1 MAEEP
6 VGKITHYFAKI
17 GVGVI
22 KLSAPLAV
30 GERIRVQAHEGP
42 FEQTVQSLQIERQNI
57 PKGEAGQAVG
67 LKLDK
72 PAHEGNPVFKITP

>member
-1 MAEEP
+1 MGEEP
-6 VGKITHYFAKI
+6 VGKITHYFGKI

-22 KLSAPLAV
+22 SLSAPLAV

-42 FEQTVQSLQIERQNI
+42 FEQTVQSLQVEHKSI
-57 PKGEAGQAVG
+57 PKGAPGQAVG

-72 PAHEGNPVFKITP
+72 VAHEGNVVLRITP